1 MDTYFSIE
9 VEKELIGSML
19 RDNSIVPDV
28 AENVAVEDF
37 YLVKHKLIYSKILA
51 LYKNSKDINP
61 VTLYEAMQ
69 GANESLSE
77 VLQYG
82 DIVASTSA
90 YRSYIDIIKD
100 YKKKR
105 DIAEFCN
112 KALSQLASTPSVKV
126 ATELTEQLFDLN
138 KEKSQQTVVDSMG
151 LMLNTIQYAEE
162 AYKTKGASV
171 GMKTG
176 WGKFDYSTNGFA
188 KGDLIILGGRPSMG
202 KTAFALEII
211 QRLAGKG
218 HGCALFE
225 LEMPLHKLG
234 IRILSSNTGVNAQ
247 KIYKGLIEEDEF
259 MVLMHESDRIAKQ
272 DKIFTDTTP
281 DATLLHIRNKVR
293 QLKLQKDID
302 VVIVDHIGYMTP
314 SDPKKNTNVQ
324 ISEISKGLKAIAKEY
339 DVAVIALSQLSRD
352 VERRNDKRPLLSDL
366 RDSGSLEQDA
376 DMVFLI
382 YRDSY
387 YNPEAP
393 VRNGVHEVEINVAKS
408 RDGKVG
414 ILRFDFNMDTQR
426 FKERISTEERVGRVG
441 GKR

>member
-28 AENVAVEDF
+28 AENVAIDDF
-37 YLVKHKLIYSKILA
+37 YLAKHKLIYSKILA

-69 GANESLSE
+69 GTNEPLSE

-82 DIVASTSA
+82 DIVASTAA
-90 YRSYIDIIKD
+90 YRSYIGIVKD

-112 KALSQLASTPSVKV
+112 NALAQLASTPSTKV

-138 KEKSQQTVVDSMG
+138 KEKSQQTVLDASG
-151 LMLNTIQYAEE
+151 LMLTTLQYAEE
-162 AYKTKGASV
+162 SLRTGGASV

-176 WGKFDYSTNGFA
+176 WDRFDYATNGFA

-202 KTAFALEII
+202 KTAFVLEIM
-211 QRLAGKG
+211 QRLASKG
-218 HGCALFE
+218 HGCVLFE
-225 LEMPLHKLG
+225 QEMSAEKLG
-234 IRILSSNTGVNAQ
+234 IRVLSSNTGVKAQ
-247 KIYKGLIEEDEF
+247 RIYKGTIEDEDLHA
-259 MVLMHESDRIAKQ
+259 MMIEADRLSKQDRIFI
-272 DKIFTDTTP
+272 DPTP
-281 DATLLHIRNKVR
+281 RVSLLHIRNKVR
-293 QLKLQKDID
+293 QLKIQKNID
-302 VVIVDHIGYMTP
+302 VVIVDHIGLMEP
-314 SDPKKNTNVQ
+314 SDSNKNTNAQ
-324 ISEISKGLKAIAKEY
+324 ISEISMGLKAIAKEY
-339 DVAVIALSQLSRD
+339 DVAVIVLSQLSRE
-352 VERRNDKRPLLSDL
+352 VERRVDKRPLLSDL

-393 VRNGVHEVEINVAKS
+393 VRNGVHEVEIDIAKS

-414 ILRFDFNMDTQR
+414 MMPFDFNMDTQR
-426 FKERISTEERVGRVG
+426 FKEHISTEERVGRVG